1 MESNIVSLGIL
12 VIFSIWG
19 IYKLLCAVAE
29 HEHTKND

>member
-1 MESNIVSLGIL
+1 MESNVISLGIL
-12 VIFSIWG
+12 VIFSIWA